1 MKNLKTLEGTKQV
14 FDQYTDE
21 DRQVWKALYGRQQPS
36 MENFFAQEYMTALA
50 DIGLDDGEIPNFDK
64 INNVLGTSTRWGLHG
79 VKEIVEIEDF
89 LDLMMSRS
97 FPATTWLRTMTQL
110 DYLEEPDMFHDVLG
124 HVPLLNNSSFASF
137 LHQLGKIGTEFDHS
151 PKALTMIQRMY
162 WFTVEFG
169 LIEQNGLK
177 AYGAGVI
184 SSHGE
189 LLNFQSDVSIK
200 KPFDAK
206 EIMAT
211 DFRSDIVQ
219 PIYYVID
226 SMDQLNESLKDV
238 RGIIELE
245 IGEA

>member
-1 MKNLKTLEGTKQV
+1 MKTLDGTKQV
-14 FDQYTDE
+14 FKHYTDE
-21 DRQVWKALYGRQQPS
+21 DRQVWKALYDRQEPS
-36 MENFFAQEYMTALA
+36 MEKYFAKEYMTALGE
-50 DIGLDDGEIPNFDK
+50 IGLDDGEIPNFEK
-64 INNVLGTSTRWGLHG
+64 INEVLGTSTQWGLHG

-89 LDLMMSRS
+89 LDLMISRS
-97 FPATTWLRTMTQL
+97 FPATTWVRTMSQL

-124 HVPLLNNSSFASF
+124 HVPLLNNPSFASF
-137 LHQLGKIGTEFDHS
+137 LHELGKIGTEFNHN
-151 PKALTMIQRMY
+151 PAALTMIQRMY

-189 LLNFQSDVSIK
+189 LLNFQSDASAK
-200 KPFDAK
+200 KRFDTK

-226 SMDQLNESLKDV
+226 SMDQLNESLNDV
-238 RGIIELE
+238 RRIIETE
-245 IGEA
+245 TREP